1 MADENKVTYE
11 GKKYKIIVD
20 RSLCIGAASCVAVG
34 ANTFALDD
42 KNIAVV
48 TNPNGDDDDTVL
60 AAAQSCPVDAII
72 LIDKATGDQIWP
84 KI

>member
-1 MADENKVTYE
+1 MADDNKVTYD

-20 RSLCIGAASCVAVG
+20 RGLCIGAASCVAVG

-48 TNPNGDDDDTVL
+48 TNPTGDDDDTIL
-60 AAAQSCPVDAII
+60 AACQACPVDAII
-72 LIDKATGDQIWP
+72 LIDKATGEQVWP
-84 KI
+84 KK

>member
-1 MADENKVTYE
+1 MA
-11 GKKYKIIVD
+11 KYKIIVD
-20 RSLCIGAASCVAVG
+20 RALCIGAASCVAVG

-48 TNPNGDDDDTVL
+48 TNPVGDDDDTVL

-72 LIDKATGDQIWP
+72 LIDKATGEQVWP
-84 KI
+84 KR